1 MPGMGG
7 GAGGMPDL
15 SALAGMAGGMPGMPG
30 AAGGEGAE
38 EDVSCSP
45 DLIDITANI
54 LQDDDLPE
62 LEEADAK
69 STKIQEVS

>member
-15 SALAGMAGGMPGMPG
+15 SALAGMAGGMPG